1 MESLCHELEERSILQ
16 PFQLC
21 LLTRFT
27 RSRSDKIFCFRW
39 NGVIR
44 ERFRNL
50 IEKPLIDRSAQR
62 HQVRSFVGQ
71 QRLTK
76 KFAHLS
82 IDFAGTEIVVI
93 EKDLEPGGGLF
104 IIIGKRHHR
113 LFLSSLRFGRR

>member
-1 MESLCHELEERSILQ
+1 MESLRHELEEGSILQ

-27 RSRSDKIFCFRW
+27 RSRSDKIFCFWW

-50 IEKPLIDRSAQR
+50 IKKPLIDCSAEW

-71 QRLTK
+71 QRLAK
-76 KFAHLS
+76 KFAHLP
-82 IDFAGTEIVVI
+82 IDFAGTELLII
-93 EKDLEPGGGLF
+93 EKDLQPRCGRF
-104 IIIGKRHHR
+104 IV
-113 LFLSSLRFGRR
+113 

>member
-1 MESLCHELEERSILQ
+1 MESLRHELEEGSILQ
-16 PFQLC
+16 RFQFR

-27 RSRSDKIFCFRW
+27 RSLSNKIFCFRR
-39 NGVIR
+39 NDVIR

-50 IEKPLIDRSAQR
+50 IEKPLIDCSAEW

-71 QRLTK
+71 ECLAK

-93 EKDLEPGGGLF
+93 EKDLEPGSCLF
-104 IIIGKRHHR
+104 VVIGKRYDR
-113 LFLSSLRFGRR
+113 FLLRSFR